1 MKAKRQETE
10 ADRLARYARR
20 DITEKL
26 GLKEHQA
33 VHVAGKG
40 DRALL
45 AKVSVRVNRRFV
57 GAGQRADIALYWP
70 RAADEITDTMKA
82 LKASL
87 QPAGGIWVIT
97 AKKGGAPYV
106 PDRILIPLGLAAGLV
121 DNKIC
126 SISDTH
132 TAMRFV
138 IRRADR
144 ENL

>member
-1 MKAKRQETE
+1 MKESRLETE
-10 ADRLARYARR
+10 AERLARYAKR
-20 DITEKL
+20 DITDKL
-26 GLKEHQA
+26 GLKERQA

-40 DRALL
+40 DRVLL

-57 GAGQRADIALYWP
+57 GAGKRADIVLYWP
-70 RAADEITDTMKA
+70 RSSDQITAKLLA
-82 LKASL
+82 LKANL
-87 QPAGGIWVIT
+87 QPAGGIWLIS
-97 AKKGGAPYV
+97 AKKGGEPYL
-106 PDRILIPLGLAAGLV
+106 PDRTLIPLGLEAGLV

-144 ENL
+144 EKL

>member
-1 MKAKRQETE
+1 MKDKKVETE
-10 ADRLARYARR
+10 AERLARYGKR
-20 DITEKL
+20 DVTDKL

-33 VHVAGKG
+33 VHVAGRG

-45 AKVSVRVNRRFV
+45 DKVSVRVNRRFV
-57 GAGQRADIALYWP
+57 GEGQRADIVLYWP
-70 RAADEITDTMKA
+70 RSPEEITETMRAQKA
-82 LKASL
+82 NL

-97 AKKGGAPYV
+97 AKKGGEPYV

-126 SISDTH
+126 SISDTQ

-138 IRRADR
+138 IRRTDR
-144 ENL
+144 EKP